1 MQNQDVADIFKAM
14 ADILALQE
22 ANAHRILAYRRAA
35 ERILALDRPLAAVW
49 RAGELRAIPGIGEVL
64 AAKIDELMRTGRLA
78 AYEKLQAQV
87 GAGVVEMMR
96 VPGVGPKRA
105 MRFWQELGLES
116 VAALA
121 QAAREGRLQ
130 ALSGIGARTEAQIL
144 TAIEALEAGK
154 N

>member
-64 AAKIDELMRTGRLA
+64 AAK
-78 AYEKLQAQV
+78 EKLQAQV